1 VATKPRLP
9 KAKQRLPIVATLS
22 TLMFIQV
29 LLAVVVIG
37 FATSWNLRQG
47 FSDYLV
53 ARDSE
58 TLDSFVAIAAK
69 KIEQGGGLDAFR
81 QRPELMRVLLNELA
95 AAETLNEPAPAPRAS
110 SAADLPPEFLLGGF
124 PPGPPG
130 GPPPDMEAGPP
141 GTAGARGGPPPGSGL
156 NGPPPGSDPG
166 AIAGRRPENFGGRVA
181 LFAPDGTRVAGFAL
195 PENKLLLSRE
205 IRIKGELVG
214 YAKASPP
221 SAPAGVDARFLQG
234 QLTTIVSAVGVLL
247 LLGLLSSWL
256 IAKRWAAPLKDIQ
269 SGTARI
275 AAGDLGVVLAERG
288 SREIASAISNINTM
302 TGALRRLETARRRW
316 LADIS
321 HELRTPVTVLRGEIE
336 SLIDGVRQPTPQAI
350 ASLHEEVVAV
360 AALLD
365 DLHLVSIADLGKI
378 QCDLR
383 QENALE
389 LASRATDRFRGL
401 AREKGLDVV
410 LEISPA
416 DKAAGV
422 YVHVDAKRIDQVLGN
437 LLANSL
443 KYTTAPGCII
453 LSVVYD
459 GPDAVIRLED
469 SPPAP
474 PSADIDRLFEP
485 FYRSDA
491 SRSRANGGSG
501 LGLAVCRAIIEAHAG
516 RIDAGLSD
524 LGGLLVE
531 IRLPAQG
538 PAQGDGVGDVATDGS
553 GRGR

>member
-1 VATKPRLP
+1 MATKPRSP
-9 KAKQRLPIVATLS
+9 KARQRLPIVATLS

-29 LLAVVVIG
+29 LLAVVVTG
-37 FATSWNLRQG
+37 LATSWNLRQG

-58 TLDSFVAIAAK
+58 TLDSFVALAAK

-81 QRPELMRVLLNELA
+81 QRPELMRLLLNELA
-95 AAETLNEPAPAPRAS
+95 ATETLNEPTPAPRAA
-110 SAADLPPEFLLGGF
+110 SAAELPPEFLLGGF

-130 GPPPDMEAGPP
+130 APPANLDAGPP
-141 GTAGARGGPPPGSGL
+141 GIAAVRGGPPLGPSL
-156 NGPPPGSDPG
+156 NRPPPGLDPG

-181 LFAPDGTRVAGFAL
+181 LFAPDGRRVAGFAL
-195 PENKLLLSRE
+195 AENTLLLSRE

-234 QLTTIVSAVGVLL
+234 QLTTIVSAGGVLL

-256 IAKRWAAPLKDIQ
+256 IAKQWASPLTDIQ
-269 SGTARI
+269 TGTARI
-275 AAGDLGVVLAERG
+275 TAGDLGVVLAERG

-336 SLIDGVRQPTPQAI
+336 SLIDGVRQPMPQAI
-350 ASLHEEVVAV
+350 ASLHEEAVAV

-365 DLHLVSIADLGKI
+365 DLHLISIADLGKI

-383 QENALE
+383 QENAADL
-389 LASRATDRFRGL
+389 LTRAADRFRGL

-410 LEISPA
+410 LDISQPDEA
-416 DKAAGV
+416 SGV
-422 YVHVDAKRIDQVLGN
+422 FVQVDAKRIDQVLGN
-437 LLANSL
+437 LLSNSL
-443 KYTTAPGCII
+443 KYTAAPGRIV
-453 LSVVYD
+453 LSVQRD
-459 GPDAVIRLED
+459 GLEAVIRLQD

-474 PSADIDRLFEP
+474 PSAEIDRLFEP

-501 LGLAVCRAIIEAHAG
+501 LGLAVCRAIIDAHAG

-524 LGGLLVE
+524 LGGLSVE

-538 PAQGDGVGDVATDGS
+538 PAKGDGVVDVATDGS